1 MSEPHDKSR
10 NEFVKVA
17 INLPASDWHS
27 HALEMIWAE
36 PLGGDRYRLQNVPFY
51 AYGLSFD
58 DVVSARQIG
67 GQLFVQDVVERGGH
81 STYRVFLSQAVK
93 REGGLFQET
102 WVPLQEIGVTYE
114 QANDRLLA
122 IDVPDS
128 TDIYRAYELLQ
139 RGEEA
144 GVWDFEEAH
153 CGHPVPR

>member
-1 MSEPHDKSR
+1 MSEQHDRSR
-10 NEFVKVA
+10 EQLVKVA
-17 INLPASDWHS
+17 INLPASDWYT
-27 HALEMIWAE
+27 HALETMWAE
-36 PLGGDRYRLQNVPFY
+36 PLAGDHYRLQNVPFY

-58 DVVSARQIG
+58 DVVNAREIG
-67 GQLFVQDVVERGGH
+67 DQLFVQDIVERGGH
-81 STYRVFLSQAVK
+81 STYRVFLSRDVN
-93 REGGLFQET
+93 RDGGRFLES
-102 WVPLQEIGVTYE
+102 WRPLLEIGVTYE

-153 CGHPVPR
+153 CGHPLPR